1 MSKTN
6 SAENKLI
13 YWKNQDP
20 PKTDEIFTDPLF
32 PPTLNS
38 LLGLDSSGKPID
50 IDIYNK
56 KRIKLKLTK

>member
-1 MSKTN
+1 MSKTIP
-6 SAENKLI
+6 SKDELI
-13 YWKNQDP
+13 YWKNQET

-38 LLGLDSSGKPID
+38 LFGLDSSGKPID